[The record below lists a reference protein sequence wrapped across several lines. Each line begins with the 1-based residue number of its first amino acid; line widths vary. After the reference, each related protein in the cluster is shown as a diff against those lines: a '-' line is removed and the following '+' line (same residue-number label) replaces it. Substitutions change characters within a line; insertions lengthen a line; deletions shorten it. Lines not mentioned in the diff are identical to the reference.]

1 MINLEKEIREQPA
14 ALAKV
19 VDLNL
24 PVIRQIVEKA
34 KAAGVKNI
42 YFAARGTSDHACVYA
57 QYLFG
62 IFAGIPC
69 ALGTPSVFT
78 KYGAHVDLSD
88 NLVIGVSQS
97 GKAEDVLAVLE
108 SAKKDGAITVALTNN
123 EDSPMAKCA
132 EFHLFCGCGHEAS
145 IAATKTFTA
154 QMTTLGALAAVWAGN
169 DDLLAAFRAL
179 PEKAQEMLD
188 TKYDEIMAFA
198 DKYQNIP
205 GAILLGRGIS
215 YCIALEG
222 ALKMLETNKLKM
234 KGYPTSDF
242 HHGPIAQVKPG
253 DLVFVLSPKGATS
266 GDSKDIIAKLQNVEA
281 DVVVVTDDASEAPEG
296 TTAVVLPA
304 TGCEFT
310 FPQIAVMFFQLL
322 ACCMT
327 IVRGIDPDLAGVINK
342 ITITK

>member
-34 KAAGVKNI
+34 KGAGVKNI

-145 IAATKTFTA
+145 IAATKTFTS

-198 DKYQNIP
+198 AKYQNIP